1 MRRFT
6 RPLVVGLVLL
16 ILLAL
21 PVTAVLARSYF
32 LSPTWQPAQEQPI
45 AFPHTTHAQTPQLEC
60 EYCHRTVSD
69 EAFAGMPALE
79 LCMDC
84 HQYIDAGGSEE
95 IATLVEHF
103 EEGEPVNWERV
114 HQMPDHVHFVHS
126 SHINYGFDCAECHG
140 DMQSSP
146 DDGGID
152 YAEQVRDLRMGDCI
166 DCHQEYGAPTD
177 CSVCHY

>member
-1 MRRFT
+1 MRRFM
-6 RPLVVGLVLL
+6 RPLIVGLVLL

-32 LSPTWQPAQEQPI
+32 LSPTWQPAAEQPI
-45 AFPHTTHAQTPQLEC
+45 AFPHTQHVATAGLDC
-60 EYCHRTVSD
+60 EYCHRTVSED
-69 EAFAGMPALE
+69 AFAGMPSLE

-84 HQYIDAGGSEE
+84 HGVIQPPGNED
-95 IATLVEHF
+95 IATLVDHF
-103 EEGEPVNWERV
+103 ENGEAINWQRV

-126 SHINYGFDCAECHG
+126 SHINYGFDCVECHG
-140 DMQSSP
+140 DLENE
-146 DDGGID
+146 ID

-166 DCHQEYGAPTD
+166 DCHKEYGAPTD